1 MTDVIVPD
9 TTPTDETVNLGP
21 EGLRML
27 IGAVVRLTVGRLTH
41 DAGTKAVVCGTRD
54 EGRYQLE
61 LVVPGFPIKFWM
73 TLDEV
78 KILQPPRQDWWRL
91 LEDANV

>member
-1 MTDVIVPD
+1 MTDVIVPE
-9 TTPTDETVNLGP
+9 TAADETVNPGP

-27 IGAVVRLTVGRLTH
+27 IGAVVRLQVGRLTH
-41 DAGTKAVVCGTRD
+41 QAGTKGVVSATRD

-61 LVVPGFPIKFWM
+61 LIVPGFPIKFWV

-78 KILQPPRQDWWRL
+78 KIITAPQQDWWKL
-91 LEDANV
+91 LESADV